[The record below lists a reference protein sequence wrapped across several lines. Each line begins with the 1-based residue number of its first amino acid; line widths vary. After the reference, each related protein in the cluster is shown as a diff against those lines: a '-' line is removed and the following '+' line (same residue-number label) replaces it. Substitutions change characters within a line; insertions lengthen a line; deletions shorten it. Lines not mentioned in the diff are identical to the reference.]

1 MTSAFDRRDDHAPR
15 WGRRTLLWSLF
26 AVIGCAGAKAQSKVP
41 EGAAQTVL
49 SMQGIDCQSCGQT
62 AVEALTATPGVYQAR
77 FERDAVELH
86 VAYDAAQVDPPQ
98 LLAVVHG
105 LGYQATEGAGQ
116 GVYTAEVVF
125 APQLDVQQISKQG
138 ELVELE
144 KFLVPGK
151 VTVFD
156 YHAVWCGPC
165 KEVDRHML
173 ALLERN
179 DDIALR
185 KLDVVDWDSPIAKE
199 HLSGVATLPYLVVH
213 GQSGR
218 NVARIAG
225 LDLQALDRAIEKGR
239 RR

>member
-1 MTSAFDRRDDHAPR
+1 MSSVVVRPAAAPR
-15 WGRRTLLWSLF
+15 WGRRRLLWSLV
-26 AVIGCAGAKAQSKVP
+26 AMAGCASAKGPPKAP
-41 EGAAQTVL
+41 DGAAEVVL

-62 AVEALTATPGVYQAR
+62 AVEALTATPGVYVAS

-105 LGYQATEGAGQ
+105 LGYRAIRGPGQ
-116 GVYTAEVVF
+116 GAYTSEVVF
-125 APQLDVQQISKQG
+125 APGLDVQQISTDG
-138 ELVELE
+138 ELVDLE
-144 KFLVPGK
+144 AFLVPGK

-185 KLDVVDWDSPIAKE
+185 KLDVVDWSSALATK
-199 HLSGVATLPYLVVH
+199 HLGKVATLPYLIVH
-213 GQSGR
+213 GRSGKPI
-218 NVARIAG
+218 AQIAG
-225 LDLQALDRAIEKGR
+225 LDLVALDRAIERGR